1 MPLIS
6 PDFISQN
13 LGENT
18 KISLWFVKKIKIR
31 SKRQYEN
38 GIHGFL
44 LSVCGRKHGKMH
56 YFCRRY
62 LTTKNTTFM
71 LSLFTGSGIG
81 PTILYLAL
89 SIFIGLLL
97 GKIKIAKIS
106 LGITWVLFVGIAFSA
121 CGISLNA
128 EMLHV
133 IKEFGLI
140 LFVVA
145 VGLQVGPG
153 FFRSFKKGGLAMNLM
168 ALVNVALGVLITVII
183 AKVAHQDL
191 ADMAG
196 VYTGAITNTPGLSAA
211 QQAVTDLGIEGAA
224 DRLAAGYAVAYPLAV
239 VGMILTCILLRPLC
253 RIDLAKEPFT
263 LETTAT
269 ATATSKKGK
278 GGFLLIPVFVIIALG
293 IIIGSIPIPVGM
305 KAPIK
310 LGLAGGPLVVA
321 IIGGWLGV
329 KKGWFS
335 TEFTEGQGVHAL
347 REVGIALFLAG
358 VGLGAGGKFVETVQV
373 HYMWVVYGVII
384 TMVPPILVT
393 LFGRLVLKMNYYT
406 LMGFIG
412 GSHTDPPTLAF
423 ANTVAPESCKLPN
436 MGYATVYPLTM
447 FLRIFTAQLLVL
459 LAV

>member
-1 MPLIS
+1 MFVLQKYSEFHKEAAIFGIFVAEFKT
-6 PDFISQN
+6 DF
-13 LGENT
+13 L
-18 KISLWFVKKIKIR
+18 
-31 SKRQYEN
+31 
-38 GIHGFL
+38 
-44 LSVCGRKHGKMH
+44 M
-56 YFCRRY
+56 
-62 LTTKNTTFM
+62 M
-71 LSLFTGSGIG
+71 SLFTGSGVG
-81 PTILYLAL
+81 PTILYLAI
-89 SIFIGLLL
+89 SIFVGLLL

-106 LGITWVLFVGIAFSA
+106 LGITWVLFVGIALSA
-121 CGISLNA
+121 CGVTLNA
-128 EMLHV
+128 EMLHI

-168 ALVNVALGVLITVII
+168 ALVNVALGVLITII
-183 AKVAHQDL
+183 ISKVAHQDL

-211 QQAVTDLGIEGAA
+211 QQAVVDLGVEGGAE
-224 DRLAAGYAVAYPLAV
+224 RLAAGYAVTYPLAV
-239 VGMILTCILLRPLC
+239 VGMIVSCLLLKAFC
-253 RIDLAKEPFT
+253 RIDLKNEPSIET
-263 LETTAT
+263 ALEPAHEKQAT
-269 ATATSKKGK
+269 PVSQRHKVN
-278 GGFLLIPVFVIIALG
+278 LIPIFIIIALG
-293 IIIGSIPIPVGM
+293 IIVGSIPIPVGM

-321 IIGGWLGV
+321 IIGSWLGV
-329 KKGWFS
+329 KKGWFT
-335 TEFTEGQGVHAL
+335 TEYTDSHGVWML

-358 VGLGAGGKFVETVQV
+358 VGLSAGGQFVNTVQE

-384 TMVPPILVT
+384 TMVPPILIT

-423 ANTVAPESCKLPN
+423 ANTIAPEGCKLPN

>member
-1 MPLIS
+1 
-6 PDFISQN
+6 
-13 LGENT
+13 
-18 KISLWFVKKIKIR
+18 
-31 SKRQYEN
+31 
-38 GIHGFL
+38 
-44 LSVCGRKHGKMH
+44 
-56 YFCRRY
+56 
-62 LTTKNTTFM
+62 M
-71 LSLFTGSGIG
+71 LNLFTGSGVG
-81 PTILYLAL
+81 PTVFYLAV
-89 SIFIGLLL
+89 SIFVGLLL

-106 LGITWVLFVGIAFSA
+106 LGITWVLFVGIALSA
-121 CGISLNA
+121 CGISLNHD
-128 EMLHV
+128 MLHV

-145 VGLQVGPG
+145 VGLQVGPN
-153 FFRSFKKGGLAMNLM
+153 FFSSFKKGGLSMNLM
-168 ALVNVALGVLITVII
+168 ALINVALGVLMTIII
-183 AKVAHQDL
+183 AKVAKQDL

-211 QQAVTDLGIEGAA
+211 QQAVTDLGIEGASE
-224 DRLAAGYAVAYPLAV
+224 RLAAGYAVAYPLAV
-239 VGMILTCILLRPLC
+239 VGMIVTCILLRPLC
-253 RIDLAKEPFT
+253 RIDLAKEST
-263 LETTAT
+263 VLAEAT
-269 ATATSKKGK
+269 VNSQRSTDSAKK
-278 GGFLLIPVFVIIALG
+278 GGFLLIPIFVIIAIG

-358 VGLGAGGKFVETVQV
+358 VGLGAGGQFVNTVQE

-384 TMVPPILVT
+384 TMVPPLIVAT
-393 LFGRLVLKMNYYT
+393 FGRLVLKMNYYT

-423 ANTVAPESCKLPN
+423 ANTVAPEGCKLPN

>member
-1 MPLIS
+1 MS
-6 PDFISQN
+6 
-13 LGENT
+13 
-18 KISLWFVKKIKIR
+18 
-31 SKRQYEN
+31 
-38 GIHGFL
+38 
-44 LSVCGRKHGKMH
+44 
-56 YFCRRY
+56 
-62 LTTKNTTFM
+62 
-71 LSLFTGSGIG
+71 SLFTGSGVG

-89 SIFIGLLL
+89 SIFLGLLL
-97 GKIKIAKIS
+97 GKIKIAHVS

-121 CGISLNA
+121 CGITLNA

-168 ALVNVALGVLITVII
+168 ALVNVGLGVLITVII
-183 AKVAHQDL
+183 AKVAKQDL

-211 QQAVTDLGIEGAA
+211 QQAVTDLGFEGGA

-239 VGMILTCILLRPLC
+239 VGMIMTCILLRPKN
-253 RIDLAKEPFT
+253 LATEPTT
-263 LETTAT
+263 LSETTLNPQLST
-269 ATATSKKGK
+269 LNSKKSGI
-278 GGFLLIPVFVIIALG
+278 LLIPIFIIIALG

-329 KKGWFS
+329 KKGWFN
-335 TEFTEGQGVHAL
+335 TDFTEGQGIHML

-358 VGLGAGGKFVETVQV
+358 VGLGAGGKFVETVQM
-373 HYMWVVYGVII
+373 HYMWVIYGVII
-384 TMVPPILVT
+384 TIVPPILVT

-423 ANTVAPESCKLPN
+423 ANTVAPEGCKLPN

>member
-1 MPLIS
+1 
-6 PDFISQN
+6 
-13 LGENT
+13 
-18 KISLWFVKKIKIR
+18 
-31 SKRQYEN
+31 
-38 GIHGFL
+38 
-44 LSVCGRKHGKMH
+44 
-56 YFCRRY
+56 
-62 LTTKNTTFM
+62 M
-71 LSLFTGSGIG
+71 LNLFTGSGVG
-81 PTILYLAL
+81 PTVLYLAV
-89 SIFIGLLL
+89 SIFVGLLL
-97 GKIKIAKIS
+97 GKIKIANIS
-106 LGITWVLFVGIAFSA
+106 LGITWVLFVGIALSA
-121 CGISLNA
+121 CGVSLNHD
-128 EMLHV
+128 MLHI

-153 FFRSFKKGGLAMNLM
+153 FFKSFRKGGLAMNLM
-168 ALVNVALGVLITVII
+168 ALANVALGVLITVVI
-183 AKVAHQDL
+183 AKVANQDL

-211 QQAVTDLGIEGAA
+211 QQAVSDMGVEGGAE
-224 DRLAAGYAVAYPLAV
+224 RLAAGYAVAYPLAV

-253 RIDLAKEPFT
+253 RIDLKNEPST
-263 LETTAT
+263 EESLEPKAEKQAT
-269 ATATSKKGK
+269 PTSQRHKVN
-278 GGFLLIPVFVIIALG
+278 LIPIFVIIALG

-321 IIGGWLGV
+321 IIGSWLGV
-329 KKGWFS
+329 KKEWFT
-335 TEFTEGQGVHAL
+335 TEFTESHGVWML

-358 VGLGAGGKFVETVQV
+358 VGLSAGGQFVNTVQE
-373 HYMWVVYGVII
+373 HYMWVIYGVLI
-384 TMVPPILVT
+384 TMVPPVLVG
-393 LFGRLVLKMNYYT
+393 LFGRLVLKINYYT

-423 ANTVAPESCKLPN
+423 ANTVAPEGCKLPN

>member
-1 MPLIS
+1 MM
-6 PDFISQN
+6 Q
-13 LGENT
+13 
-18 KISLWFVKKIKIR
+18 
-31 SKRQYEN
+31 
-38 GIHGFL
+38 
-44 LSVCGRKHGKMH
+44 
-56 YFCRRY
+56 
-62 LTTKNTTFM
+62 
-71 LSLFTGSGIG
+71 LFTGSGVG
-81 PTILYLAL
+81 PTILYLSL
-89 SIFIGLLL
+89 SIFVGLLL
-97 GKIKIAKIS
+97 GKIKIARIS
-106 LGITWVLFVGIAFSA
+106 LGITWVLFVGIALSA

-168 ALVNVALGVLITVII
+168 ALVNVALGVLITVLI
-183 AKVAHQDL
+183 AKVANQSLSDT
-191 ADMAG
+191 AG

-211 QQAVTDLGIEGAA
+211 QQAVNDIGIEGAA

-253 RIDLAKEPFT
+253 RIDLKNEPST
-263 LETTAT
+263 EAVLESQPEKHAT
-269 ATATSKKGK
+269 PTSQRHKAN
-278 GGFLLIPVFVIIALG
+278 LIPIFVIIAIG
-293 IIIGSIPIPVGM
+293 IIVGSIPIPVGM

-329 KKGWFS
+329 NKGWFT
-335 TEFTEGQGVHAL
+335 TEFTDSHGVWML
-347 REVGIALFLAG
+347 REVGIALFLAC
-358 VGLGAGGKFVETVQV
+358 VGLSAGGQFADTVQE
-373 HYMWVVYGVII
+373 HYMWVVYGIII
-384 TMVPPILVT
+384 TMVPPILIG

-423 ANTVAPESCKLPN
+423 ANTVAPEGCKLPN

>member
-1 MPLIS
+1 
-6 PDFISQN
+6 
-13 LGENT
+13 
-18 KISLWFVKKIKIR
+18 
-31 SKRQYEN
+31 
-38 GIHGFL
+38 
-44 LSVCGRKHGKMH
+44 
-56 YFCRRY
+56 
-62 LTTKNTTFM
+62 M
-71 LSLFTGSGIG
+71 LNLFTGSGVG

-89 SIFIGLLL
+89 SIFLGLLL

-211 QQAVTDLGIEGAA
+211 QQAVTDIGIEGAA

-239 VGMILTCILLRPLC
+239 VGMIMTCILMKSFC
-253 RIDLAKEPFT
+253 RIDLNNEPTT
-263 LETTAT
+263 LNAEPSTTLN
-269 ATATSKKGK
+269 SKLSTLNSNK
-278 GGFLLIPVFVIIALG
+278 GFLLIPIFVIIALG

-329 KKGWFS
+329 KKGWFN

-358 VGLGAGGKFVETVQV
+358 VGLGAGGQFVATVQE

-384 TMVPPILVT
+384 TMVPPILVG

-412 GSHTDPPTLAF
+412 GAHTDPPTLAF
-423 ANTVAPESCKLPN
+423 ANTVAPEGCKLPN

>member
-44 LSVCGRKHGKMH
+44 LSVFGRKHGKMH

-62 LTTKNTTFM
+62 LTTKNPTFM
-71 LSLFTGSGIG
+71 LSLFTGSGVG

-168 ALVNVALGVLITVII
+168 ALVNVALGVLITIII

-358 VGLGAGGKFVETVQV
+358 VGLGAGGKFIETVQV

-423 ANTVAPESCKLPN
+423 ANTVAPEGCKLPN

>member
-1 MPLIS
+1 M
-6 PDFISQN
+6 
-13 LGENT
+13 T
-18 KISLWFVKKIKIR
+18 VKAWFFSTLKTII
-31 SKRQYEN
+31 
-38 GIHGFL
+38 
-44 LSVCGRKHGKMH
+44 
-56 YFCRRY
+56 
-62 LTTKNTTFM
+62 M
-71 LSLFTGSGIG
+71 LNLFTGSGVG
-81 PTILYLAL
+81 PTIFYLAV
-89 SIFIGLLL
+89 SIFLGLLL
-97 GKIKIAKIS
+97 GRGQVVHVS
-106 LGITWVLFVGIAFSA
+106 LGITWVLFVGILISA
-121 CGISLNA
+121 LGVTLNS
-128 EMLHV
+128 EMLHI

-153 FFRSFKKGGLAMNLM
+153 FFQSFKKGGLAMNLM
-168 ALVNVALGVLITVII
+168 ALVNVALGVVITVVI
-183 AKVAHQDL
+183 AKVANQDL

-211 QQAVTDLGIEGAA
+211 QQAVNDMGIEGAA

-239 VGMILTCILLRPLC
+239 VGLIVTCIVLRLLC
-253 RIDLAKEPFT
+253 RIDLKNEPST
-263 LETTAT
+263 ECILELKAEKQAT
-269 ATATSKKGK
+269 PTSQRHKVN
-278 GGFLLIPVFVIIALG
+278 LIPIFIFIAVG
-293 IIIGSIPIPVGM
+293 IIVGSIPIPVGM
-305 KAPIK
+305 DAPIK

-321 IIGGWLGV
+321 IIGSWLGV
-329 KKGWFS
+329 KKGWFT
-335 TEFTEGQGVHAL
+335 TEFTDSHGVWML

-358 VGLGAGGKFVETVQV
+358 VGLGAGGKFVDTVQE
-373 HYMWVVYGVII
+373 HYMWVIYGVVI
-384 TMVPPILVT
+384 TMVPPILVA

>member
-1 MPLIS
+1 
-6 PDFISQN
+6 
-13 LGENT
+13 
-18 KISLWFVKKIKIR
+18 
-31 SKRQYEN
+31 
-38 GIHGFL
+38 
-44 LSVCGRKHGKMH
+44 
-56 YFCRRY
+56 
-62 LTTKNTTFM
+62 M
-71 LSLFTGSGIG
+71 LNLFTGSGVG
-81 PTILYLAL
+81 PSILYLAL

-106 LGITWVLFVGIAFSA
+106 LGITWVLFVGIAISA
-121 CGISLNA
+121 CGVSLNA

-140 LFVVA
+140 FFVVA

-153 FFRSFKKGGLAMNLM
+153 FFRSFKKGGLTMNLM
-168 ALVNVALGVLITVII
+168 ALVNVALGVIITIII
-183 AKVAHQDL
+183 AKVTHQDL
-191 ADMAG
+191 ADIAG

-211 QQAVTDLGIEGAA
+211 QQAVNDLGIEGAA

-239 VGMILTCILLRPLC
+239 VGMILTCILIRPLC
-253 RIDLAKEPFT
+253 RIDLKKEPFAEDT
-263 LETTAT
+263 IEPQPEKLPTP
-269 ATATSKKGK
+269 SSQRHKVN
-278 GGFLLIPVFVIIALG
+278 LIPIFVIIALG

-310 LGLAGGPLVVA
+310 LGLAGGPLVMA

-329 KKGWFS
+329 KKGWFT
-335 TEFTEGQGVHAL
+335 TEFTDSHGVWML

-358 VGLGAGGKFVETVQV
+358 VGLSAGGQFAATVQE

-384 TMVPPILVT
+384 TMVPPVLVA
-393 LFGRLVLKMNYYT
+393 LFGRLVLKINYYT

-423 ANTVAPESCKLPN
+423 ANTVAPEGCKLPN

-459 LAV
+459 LAM

>member
-1 MPLIS
+1 
-6 PDFISQN
+6 
-13 LGENT
+13 
-18 KISLWFVKKIKIR
+18 
-31 SKRQYEN
+31 
-38 GIHGFL
+38 
-44 LSVCGRKHGKMH
+44 
-56 YFCRRY
+56 
-62 LTTKNTTFM
+62 M
-71 LSLFTGSGIG
+71 LNLFTGSGVG
-81 PTILYLAL
+81 PTVFYLAV
-89 SIFIGLLL
+89 SIFVGLLL

-106 LGITWVLFVGIAFSA
+106 LGITWVLFVGIALSA
-121 CGISLNA
+121 CGISLNHD
-128 EMLHV
+128 MLHV

-145 VGLQVGPG
+145 VGLQVGPN
-153 FFRSFKKGGLAMNLM
+153 FFSSFKKGGLSMNLM
-168 ALVNVALGVLITVII
+168 ALINVALGVLMTIII
-183 AKVAHQDL
+183 AKVAKQDL

-211 QQAVTDLGIEGAA
+211 QQAVTDLGIEGASE
-224 DRLAAGYAVAYPLAV
+224 RLAAGYAVAYPLAV
-239 VGMILTCILLRPLC
+239 VGMIVTCILLRPLC
-253 RIDLAKEPFT
+253 RIDLAKESTVLP
-263 LETTAT
+263 EAAVNSQRSTAS
-269 ATATSKKGK
+269 AKK
-278 GGFLLIPVFVIIALG
+278 GGFLLIPIFVIIAIG

-335 TEFTEGQGVHAL
+335 TEFTEGQGIHAL

-358 VGLGAGGKFVETVQV
+358 VGLGAGGQFVNTVQE

-384 TMVPPILVT
+384 TMVPPLIVAT
-393 LFGRLVLKMNYYT
+393 FGRLVLKMNYYT

-423 ANTVAPESCKLPN
+423 ANTVAPEGCKLPN

>member
-1 MPLIS
+1 
-6 PDFISQN
+6 
-13 LGENT
+13 
-18 KISLWFVKKIKIR
+18 
-31 SKRQYEN
+31 
-38 GIHGFL
+38 
-44 LSVCGRKHGKMH
+44 
-56 YFCRRY
+56 
-62 LTTKNTTFM
+62 M
-71 LSLFTGSGIG
+71 LHLFTGAGVG

-121 CGISLNA
+121 FGISLNA

-153 FFRSFKKGGLAMNLM
+153 FFRSFKKGGLALNLM

-211 QQAVTDLGIEGAA
+211 QQAVTDMGIEGGAE
-224 DRLAAGYAVAYPLAV
+224 RLAAGYAVAYPLAV
-239 VGMILTCILLRPLC
+239 VGMIMTCIIFRPKN
-253 RIDLAKEPFT
+253 LAAEPTTMSDQT
-263 LETTAT
+263 LNSQLSTLN
-269 ATATSKKGK
+269 SKK
-278 GGFLLIPVFVIIALG
+278 GFLLIPIFVIIALG
-293 IIIGSIPIPVGM
+293 IIVGSIPIPVGM

-321 IIGGWLGV
+321 ILGGWLGV
-329 KKGWFS
+329 KKGWYG
-335 TEFTEGQGVHAL
+335 TDFTDGQGVHAL

-358 VGLGAGGKFVETVQV
+358 VGLSAGGQFVATVQE
-373 HYMWVVYGVII
+373 HYMWVVYGIII
-384 TMVPPILVT
+384 TMVPPLLVV

-423 ANTVAPESCKLPN
+423 ANTVAPEGCKLPN
-436 MGYATVYPLTM
+436 LGYATVYPLTM